1 MKLAM
6 HTKYWHDNR
15 GKLSETFALFF
26 MASKN
31 DGNMASKND
40 GNKKHLCNILYH

>member
-1 MKLAM
+1 MYIKLAM

-31 DGNMASKND
+31 DGY
-40 GNKKHLCNILYH
+40 KKHLCNILYH